1 MYKYVSNGVVSLF
14 QVGHVCQF
22 WILMNCSG
30 GSRISQFVTCGRGF
44 GLHSGK
50 ANALKIIC
58 MSLTCLLDM
67 SQHMKRFYSF
77 TFYGFDLRQVHMM
90 HIHAIVKKVYN
101 SKNIKLMDFD
111 LLTSTKMSICERG

>member
-30 GSRISQFVTCGRGF
+30 GSRISQFVTCGRGL

-67 SQHMKRFYSF
+67 SQHTKRFYSF

-90 HIHAIVKKVYN
+90 HIHAIVKKFTTV
-101 SKNIKLMDFD
+101 K
-111 LLTSTKMSICERG
+111 T